1 MMGTCSGCGATDVE
15 VNEAGHCAAC
25 AASAGAE
32 SVTPEAT
39 PSADLGGD
47 MGDSSE
53 AESDT
58 ATV

>member
-1 MMGTCSGCGATDVE
+1 MMGTCSGCSATDVE

-25 AASAGAE
+25 AASTDAQ

-39 PSADLGGD
+39 PSGD
-47 MGDSSE
+47 VGDSNESG
-53 AESDT
+53 SDT